1 MGGKLFGI
9 IAAVVLAV
17 ATVAIRILLMVW
29 LLLYVA
35 NSALRRHLAAH
46 RLHSSMRRSSA
57 Q

>member
-1 MGGKLFGI
+1 MGGKLFGT

-35 NSALRRHLAAH
+35 NSALRRHLAAR
-46 RLHSSMRRSSA
+46 RLHSSMRR
-57 Q
+57 